1 MQYVLQPKSPRTEQM
16 QSLDFTVIGT
26 EMHSK
31 WKSHHTIRPNRIR
44 PNVPGPNRTQPD
56 GQTRH
61 RLNLRLA
68 EAAHVAA
75 DRGAPPV
82 LPQELAAA
90 PGRAV
95 APTGYRVTKSNI
107 SINCFNMTVVPRAGP
122 HRGLA
127 REELR
132 VAEEGLLPR
141 TKGLRKVARMPFLHD
156 SETSGTFHNS
166 QPARARAIP

>member
-1 MQYVLQPKSPRTEQM
+1 MGVT
-16 QSLDFTVIGT
+16 
-26 EMHSK
+26 
-31 WKSHHTIRPNRIR
+31 SHQAAQQDPTKRP
-44 PNVPGPNRTQPD
+44 GWDQTALSQTD

-95 APTGYRVTKSNI
+95 APTGYRVTRSNI
-107 SINCFNMTVVPRAGP
+107 SKNCFNMTVVPRAGP

-132 VAEEGLLPR
+132 VAEEGLLPGI
-141 TKGLRKVARMPFLHD
+141 KGLRKVARMPFCMTQRQAAHFITVNQR
-156 SETSGTFHNS
+156 E
-166 QPARARAIP
+166 RAIP

>member
-1 MQYVLQPKSPRTEQM
+1 MQNVLQPRIILLQPKSLQTEQM
-16 QSLDFTVIGT
+16 QLLDFNVIGT
-26 EMHSK
+26 EIQRK
-31 WKSHHTIRPNRIR
+31 WESHHTR
-44 PNVPGPNRTQPD
+44 
-56 GQTRH
+56 RH

-95 APTGYRVTKSNI
+95 APTDYRVTRSNI
-107 SINCFNMTVVPRAGP
+107 SINCFNVTVVPRAGP

-132 VAEEGLLPR
+132 VAEEGLLPG
-141 TKGLRKVARMPFLHD
+141 TKGLRKVARMPF
-156 SETSGTFHNS
+156 
-166 QPARARAIP
+166 A